1 MGAASIRTR
10 PPSTV
15 WALLTQ
21 WYGSWLKTRRVIND
35 FTVAQTAVRICVAD
49 PSRVLLSISNW
60 GANSIAF
67 GENRNITS
75 TTGVILPS
83 GSAVALEWLN
93 DLDLQT
99 TEIWAISATGSN
111 AVHVVE
117 SLLVG
122 EFEVQANQ

>member
-1 MGAASIRTR
+1 VGVASIRTR

-35 FTVAQTAVRICVAD
+35 FTIAQTALRICTAD
-49 PSRVLLSISNW
+49 PSRVLLSLTNW
-60 GANSIAF
+60 SANTIAF
-67 GENRNITS
+67 GENRNITA
-75 TTGVILPS
+75 TTGL
-83 GSAVALEWLN
+83 ALAAGTTVTIEWLT

-99 TEIWAISATGSN
+99 TEIWAISAAGSN
-111 AVHVVE
+111 PLHVVE

-122 EFEVQANQ
+122 EFEGTSTP

>member
-1 MGAASIRTR
+1 VGAASIRTR

-35 FTVAQTAVRICVAD
+35 FSVTTTPIRLCTAD
-49 PSRVLLSISNW
+49 PSRVLLQITNW
-60 GANSIAF
+60 GAFNLAI

-75 TTGVILPS
+75 TTGL
-83 GSAVALEWLN
+83 ALAPGQTATYEWLT

-99 TEIWAISATGSN
+99 TEIWAVAVSSSN
-111 AVHVVE
+111 PVHVVE

-122 EFEVQANQ
+122 EFEGTADQ

>member
-1 MGAASIRTR
+1 MGAASIRAR

-15 WALLTQ
+15 WGLLTQ

-35 FTVAQTAVRICVAD
+35 FTITTTPQRVCTAD
-49 PSRVLLSISNW
+49 PSRVLLSLSNW
-60 GANSIAF
+60 GTTSLAF

-75 TTGVILPS
+75 TTGIILPP
-83 GSAVALEWLN
+83 GNAVSLEWFI

-99 TEIWAISATGSN
+99 TEIWAVAASGSSPL
-111 AVHVVE
+111 HVVE

-122 EFEVQANQ
+122 EFETTAS

>member
-35 FTVAQTAVRICVAD
+35 FTVGTTPVRICTAD
-49 PSRVLLSISNW
+49 PSRVLLSITNW
-60 GANSIAF
+60 GANPIAF
-67 GENRNITS
+67 GENRNITA
-75 TTGVILPS
+75 TTGVLLAS
-83 GSAVALEWLN
+83 GAVAVLEWLN

-99 TEIWAISATGSN
+99 TEIWAIAAAGSN

-122 EFEVQANQ
+122 EFEVTADA

>member
-15 WALLTQ
+15 WALLSQ

-35 FTVAQTAVRICVAD
+35 FTVATTPVRLCTAD
-49 PSRVLLSISNW
+49 PSRVLLSITNW
-60 GANSIAF
+60 GIVGISV
-67 GENRNITS
+67 GENRNITP
-75 TTGVILPS
+75 TTGILVPS
-83 GSAVALEWLN
+83 GSVQVMEWLI

-99 TEIWAISATGSN
+99 TEIWAVATSSC

-122 EFEVQANQ
+122 EFEATANQ